1 MNAESLPAKLEIISK
16 GINIKTEALLLKS
29 EIENEEINKKDEV
42 DQLFRKF
49 TKGCC
54 DIFAQQK
61 SDFERK
67 QFLIKLR
74 NFNQCM
80 MARVS
85 YSIRYS
91 TTIEEAN
98 VLVFEQREVQQAILD
113 IQPHPIDQLIKNKPY
128 WTVKD
133 ILAVCEGE
141 YLTKTEYGEMHTD
154 PSYGQDTMGK
164 CVCYSSVFWEYIDDL
179 IKLSI
184 ANGDLRAGI
193 DVIIKDEYFS
203 SSEDNRILASAF
215 KRIFANAKE
224 NFKGDFPF
232 KIPEYYYENVEIPS
246 DKSEKMLLYKH
257 LRSEFFYKIEAGITK
272 SDMLKMVKKK
282 ATQTIKDGVCT
293 YYRYIVD
300 NQEIIV
306 NEYELSCIVSMLI
319 KRDNEKIEKIKQKF
333 SKQKHKS

>member
-1 MNAESLPAKLEIISK
+1 MNAESLPAKLEIRSK
-16 GINIKTEALLLKS
+16 GINIKTEALVLKS
-29 EIENEEINKKDEV
+29 EIENEGVNKNDAV

-61 SDFERK
+61 SDFDRK

-74 NFNQCM
+74 NFDQCM
-80 MARVS
+80 MARVG
-85 YSIRYS
+85 YSIRYN

-113 IQPHPIDQLIKNKPY
+113 IQPHPTDQLIKNKPY

-141 YLTKTEYGEMHTD
+141 HLTKTEYGEMYTHS
-154 PSYGQDTMGK
+154 SYGQDIMGK
-164 CVCYSSVFWEYIDDL
+164 CICYSSVFLEYIDDL
-179 IKLSI
+179 IRLSI
-184 ANGDLRAGI
+184 ANGDLRPGI
-193 DVIIKDEYFS
+193 DVIIKGEYFS

-215 KRIFANAKE
+215 KRIFSNAKE

-257 LRSEFFYKIEAGITK
+257 LRSELFYKIEAGITK
-272 SDMLKMVKKK
+272 SDMLKMVKEK
-282 ATQTIKDGVCT
+282 ASQTVKDGACT
-293 YYRYIVD
+293 YYRYIVN

-306 NEYELSCIVSMLI
+306 NAHELSCIVVMLV
-319 KRDNEKIEKIKQKF
+319 KQDNEKLEKIKQKF
-333 SKQKHKS
+333 REHKD

>member
-1 MNAESLPAKLEIISK
+1 MNAESLPAKLEIRSK

-49 TKGCC
+49 TKSCC

-74 NFNQCM
+74 NFDQCM

-85 YSIRYS
+85 YGIRYG

-164 CVCYSSVFWEYIDDL
+164 CVCYSSVFLEYIDDL

-203 SSEDNRILASAF
+203 SSEDNRILVSAF

-232 KIPEYYYENVEIPS
+232 KIPEYYYENVEIPY
-246 DKSEKMLLYKH
+246 DKSKKMLLYKYWK
-257 LRSEFFYKIEAGITK
+257 SKFSNEIESGVTK
-272 SDMLKMVKKK
+272 SKILKTIKKE
-282 ATQTIKDGVCT
+282 ANETIKDGIYT
-293 YYRYIVD
+293 YHKYIVD
-300 NQEIIV
+300 NQEVIV
-306 NEYELSCIVSMLI
+306 NANELSCVVGMLV
-319 KRDNEKIEKIKQKF
+319 KQDNEKLEKIKQKF
-333 SKQKHKS
+333 RERKD